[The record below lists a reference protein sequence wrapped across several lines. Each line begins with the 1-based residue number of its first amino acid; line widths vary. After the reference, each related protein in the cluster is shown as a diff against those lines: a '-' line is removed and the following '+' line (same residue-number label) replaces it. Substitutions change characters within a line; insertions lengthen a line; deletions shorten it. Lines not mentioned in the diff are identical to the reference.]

1 MNERCKK
8 LLVSL
13 QEQGMDAL
21 LVSSAENCFYLS
33 GFTAGEDA
41 TLLIAD
47 GECLL
52 FTDFRYTIQANIQC
66 AGAFRVVEV
75 SRGKE
80 LETLRDAL
88 VSKHCRKVGFEDKR
102 ILYWEHQ
109 RWSTLPVEL
118 VPASDLILRQR
129 IIKDADEIAAIRRA
143 QQVSDTAFAE
153 LIKTLRPGLTEKEV
167 AVELEYLLKKNG
179 ADELSFDII
188 VGSGENGALCH
199 AVPGS
204 RKLANGDFIVF
215 DFGSRVDGY
224 CSDMTRTVALGEPSG
239 KLREIYD
246 IVLEAQL
253 RTLEW
258 VKPGTPLK
266 TLDAAARDYITQKG
280 YGECFGHGLGHGFGI
295 EIHEA
300 PTANPRSDEV
310 LAPGMTIT
318 VEPGIYI
325 EGLGGVRI
333 EDCCVVTEDGHLNLV
348 STAKDLLVI

>member
-8 LLVSL
+8 LLDSMG
-13 QEQGMDAL
+13 ERGMDAF
-21 LVSSAENCFYLS
+21 LVSSKENCLYLS

-41 TLLIAD
+41 TLLIAA
-47 GECLL
+47 GESLL
-52 FTDFRYTIQANIQC
+52 FTDFRYTIQANLQC
-66 AGAFRVVEV
+66 AGDFRVVEV
-75 SRGKE
+75 PRGKD
-80 LETLRDAL
+80 LEYLSDAL
-88 VSKHCRKVGFEDKR
+88 TSLSCKKVGFEDDR
-102 ILYWEHQ
+102 ILHREFQ
-109 RWSTLPVEL
+109 RWSALPVEL
-118 VPASDLILRQR
+118 LPASDLIRRQR
-129 IIKDADEIAAIRRA
+129 ILKDADEITAIRRA
-143 QQVSDTAFAE
+143 QQASDAAFAE
-153 LIKTLRPGLTEKEV
+153 LLKILKPGLSEKEV

-199 AVPGS
+199 AVPGK

-224 CSDMTRTVALGEPSG
+224 CSDMTRTVALGAPSD
-239 KLREIYD
+239 KLREIYG

-266 TLDAAARDYITQKG
+266 ALDAVARDYITQMG

-300 PTANPRSDEV
+300 PTANSRSEEI
-310 LAPGMTIT
+310 LMPGMTIT

>member
-8 LLVSL
+8 LFVSL
-13 QEQGMDAL
+13 REQGLDAL
-21 LVSSAENCFYLS
+21 LVSSSENCRYLS

-41 TLLIAD
+41 TLLIAED
-47 GECLL
+47 ECFL

-66 AGAFRVVEV
+66 AGAFHVVEV
-75 SRGKE
+75 PRGKE
-80 LETLRDAL
+80 MEYLMDVL
-88 VSKHCRKVGFEDKR
+88 VRKRCKKVGFEDKR
-102 ILYWEHQ
+102 ILYREYQ
-109 RWSTLPVEL
+109 RWSELPVEL
-118 VPASDLILRQR
+118 VPASDLIQRLR
-129 IIKDADEIAAIRRA
+129 IIKDAGEISAIRRA
-143 QQVSDTAFAE
+143 QRASDAAFAQ
-153 LIKTLRPGLTEKEV
+153 LLGILQPGISEKDV

-179 ADELSFDII
+179 AEELAFDII

-199 AVPGS
+199 AVPGR

-224 CSDMTRTVALGEPSG
+224 CSDMTRTIVLGEPCAQ
-239 KLREIYD
+239 LCEIYE

-266 TLDAAARDYITQKG
+266 TLDAVARDYITQNG

-300 PTANPRSDEV
+300 PTANCRSEEV